1 MFKEINLRNHSSL
14 HKLFYSLHI
23 PLDES
28 IDYAK
33 KVWRTV
39 NLVNLRDYIVPTK
52 ERANIILY
60 KDVGHRVTSIKIRK
74 Y

>member
-1 MFKEINLRNHSSL
+1 MLDINKDNPNNF
-14 HKLFYSLHI
+14 FYHWAHI

-39 NLVNLRDYIVPTK
+39 NLVNLRDYIAPTK

-60 KDVGHRVTSIKIRK
+60 KDVDHRVTSIKIRK